1 MMMMASA
8 GRSWRR
14 RLTTALVVLALLV
27 GGGLMFLRGRGVG
40 ARSEPSWVEAQ
51 GALFLRGWM
60 TPARYKTLLN
70 PVTASSEAIADG
82 RDHFADHCASC
93 HANDGSGNTDM
104 GGSLYPRTPDMR
116 LARTQDLSDGEIFY
130 IIENGVRLTGMPGW
144 STGTPE
150 GETASWKL
158 VHFIRHLP
166 TITAED
172 IAEMERLNP
181 RSPGELEEQKA
192 IDDFL
197 SGSDSQD
204 AAKPAPHRHPK

>member
-1 MMMMASA
+1 MVAIVIVPA
-8 GRSWRR
+8 
-14 RLTTALVVLALLV
+14 LV
-27 GGGLMFLRGRGVG
+27 GGGALMALRGRGVD
-40 ARSEPSWVEAQ
+40 ARSQPSWIETQ

-60 TPARYKTLLN
+60 TPPRYKTLLN
-70 PVTASSEAIADG
+70 PVAASPEAVAEG

-93 HANDGSGNTDM
+93 HGNDGAGQTEM
-104 GGSLYPRTPDMR
+104 GRSLYPRAPDMR
-116 LARTQDLSDGEIFY
+116 LSRTQNLSDGEIFY

-166 TITAED
+166 TITPEE

-181 RSPGELEEQKA
+181 RSPAEILEEKA

-197 SGSDSQD
+197 SGND
-204 AAKPAPHRHPK
+204 ATPDAPKPPAHRHPQ